1 MKLTILE
8 SNGYSK
14 ELKIRATGSGNFED
28 FCLQPRGFKI
38 QRGLRLPQLNANDG
52 DTLRFYESTRSD
64 SSFRA
69 FRLERTDGEIQA
81 KTTLL
86 GEGILPF
93 WVNEAVKLEVVLK
106 PLDSIASFRPIP
118 EGLRHTV

>member
-1 MKLTILE
+1 MKLAILE
-8 SNGYSK
+8 PNGYSK
-14 ELKIRATGSGNFED
+14 ELKIRATGSGNLGD

-38 QRGLRLPQLNANDG
+38 QRGLRLPQLKANDG
-52 DTLRFYESTRSD
+52 DTLCFYESTRYD

-69 FRLERTDGEIQA
+69 FRLERTGGEIQV
-81 KTTLL
+81 KCTLL

-106 PLDSIASFRPIP
+106 PLDSIGPFRLSP
-118 EGLRHTV
+118 ERAA